1 MAEPVVEQ
9 VAETLVETLGPVEEY
24 IRVGHQWIAVGFV
37 GGLGLGLVG
46 GYFFAK
52 KRLETKYDKIAQEE
66 IDEARDYYRAAK
78 AATEA
83 RLKAPITEVV
93 EYLGYVKTEDTIG
106 TAESDAFKKRE
117 AAENLID
124 YHKKA
129 VGEGE
134 PAEEAVQGVFEA
146 HPPSDHEWNMPAELM
161 ARKQNP
167 DVPFVIHLDEF
178 GELHDEDYTT
188 VCYTWYYEDE
198 ILADERDEPIDNID
212 ETVGL
217 DNLQRFGHGSGN
229 AHVVLVRNTETKTDI
244 EISRSDGKYV
254 DNVTP
259 YLQHQYYQV
268 EKMRKRHERFDDADI
283 AE

>member
-1 MAEPVVEQ
+1 MAEPVIEQ
-9 VAETLVETLGPVEEY
+9 VAETLV
-24 IRVGHQWIAVGFV
+24 GHQWIAAGFV

-83 RLKAPITEVV
+83 RLKAPLEEVV
-93 EYLGYVKTEDTIG
+93 EYLGYEKTENTIG
-106 TAESDAFKKRE
+106 GEEDPPETESVK
-117 AAENLID
+117 
-124 YHKKA
+124 YHNMP
-129 VGEGE
+129 E
-134 PAEEAVQGVFEA
+134 PGEEASQTVFES
-146 HPPSDHEWNMPAELM
+146 HPPSEHEWNMPAELM
-161 ARKQNP
+161 ARQQNP

-188 VCYTWYYEDE
+188 VCYTWYFEEE
-198 ILADERDEPIDNID
+198 ILADERDEPVDNID
-212 ETVGL
+212 ETVGIN
-217 DNLQRFGHGSGN
+217 NLQRFGHGSGN

-244 EISRSDGKYV
+244 EISRADGNYV

-259 YLQHQYYQV
+259 FLQHQYYQV
-268 EKMRKRHERFDDADI
+268 EKIRKRAERFDDADT

>member
-9 VAETLVETLGPVEEY
+9 VAEALVETLGPVESY
-24 IRVGHQWIAVGFV
+24 IRVGHQWIAAGFV

-83 RLKAPITEVV
+83 RLKQPLEEVV
-93 EYLGYVKTEDTIG
+93 EYLGYEKTENTIG
-106 TAESDAFKKRE
+106 TFTDSDTA
-117 AAENLID
+117 D
-124 YHKKA
+124 
-129 VGEGE
+129 
-134 PAEEAVQGVFEA
+134 AEEDQAREPVKYHNMPEPGVEATQTVFEA
-146 HPPSDHEWNMPAELM
+146 HPPSEHEWNMPAELM

-167 DVPFVIHLDEF
+167 GVPYVIHLDEF
-178 GELHDEDYTT
+178 GELHEEDYTT
-188 VCYTWYYEDE
+188 VCYTWYYEEE
-198 ILADERDEPIDNID
+198 ILADERDEPVDNID

-229 AHVVLVRNTETKTDI
+229 AHVVMVRNEDTKTDI

-259 YLQHQYYQV
+259 FLQHQYYQV